1 MNYNFEKMYV
11 SRYDLKSVI
20 NNKNADGLA
29 EAFQWKRIPQGWDY
43 WRDQNCGKA
52 PLELDVLRDMLEQY
66 DEWVSG
72 QETSD
77 TKVKS
82 DGGPSGYYDFA
93 GSWVTLNDAM
103 EHLAKTRWGA
113 HALHLKDAMKACWRF
128 GGKDGTDHAYDARK
142 LVYSGLRLLV
152 MIGGVK
158 MARDYLQ
165 TLLDDPQFK
174 E

>member
-1 MNYNFEKMYV
+1 MKYDFENMDV
-11 SRYDLKSVI
+11 NRGLLENII
-20 NNKNADGLA
+20 NDKNTICLIG
-29 EAFQWKRIPQGWDY
+29 AFEWRITPQGVDY
-43 WRDQNCGKA
+43 WDRQYLKKE
-52 PLELDVLRDMLEQY
+52 PLEIDVLKDMLAQY

-93 GSWVTLNDAM
+93 GSWGTLNDAM
-103 EHLAKTRWGA
+103 EHLAKTRWAA